1 MWVLSPTVM
10 KCLRL
15 TPSHFMTVGETTHTT
30 ESDAGHQ
37 LAPAAKSPEKTLQ
50 HAPAAAHRR
59 RKDERMQKEN
69 PTETKQRWHDGLQR
83 GPHTRSKGGTLSI
96 AREGKP
102 YGASIALLPTC
113 TTPPVCHNHSVR
125 HPSIPQRLLDAL
137 VAQWTHGT
145 PSGPG
150 AGAAAGRWYDGSPAA
165 CRSAPRPH
173 RTHMPA
179 AGGRK
184 QSPRVRPHA
193 VWSVSV

>member
-1 MWVLSPTVM
+1 VGPLAHCHEVPASDSVALHDSGRDDPHDGVRRRSPTRTSR
-10 KCLRL
+10 KIAR
-15 TPSHFMTVGETTHTT
+15 EDTTACTGSGT
-30 ESDAGHQ
+30 QKKE
-37 LAPAAKSPEKTLQ
+37 
-50 HAPAAAHRR
+50 R
-59 RKDERMQKEN
+59 RKNAEGKPNGDKA
-69 PTETKQRWHDGLQR
+69 KVARWVAA